1 MRYSYGQAILYAPKY
16 AEHRRPRTGA
26 IHNQMDANYYFL
38 NELREHIGTG
48 EINEILND
56 LYRYYPDDY
65 KELSLLVT
73 KARKKEIAALL
84 K

>member
-1 MRYSYGQAILYAPKY
+1 
-16 AEHRRPRTGA
+16 
-26 IHNQMDANYYFL
+26 MDANYYFL

-48 EINEILND
+48 EINEILKD
-56 LYRYYPDDY
+56 LYCYYPDDY

>member
-1 MRYSYGQAILYAPKY
+1 
-16 AEHRRPRTGA
+16 
-26 IHNQMDANYYFL
+26 MDANYYFL